1 MKTIHV
7 ENVGEVTIRKSR
19 LAKRVI
25 LKIDQSG
32 RPVVTIPFYM
42 PYKIAESFAHS
53 HAQWFK
59 NNLSHIPSKFL
70 GSGDRIG
77 KLHSLKFVTDNV
89 SVPKSRVGKD
99 TITVTH
105 PKHTSPEDPLVQK
118 EAEKAS
124 IRALRRQAEAKI
136 PELLYRLAA
145 QNGYTY
151 REVRI
156 KTVQTRWGSCSSNK
170 IINMSVWLMQLP
182 DSLIEY
188 VACHELAH
196 LNNMN
201 HSSKFWAEVERM
213 IPDYK
218 LRRKALKQF
227 SPRLMQT

>member
-1 MKTIHV
+1 MKVITLA
-7 ENVGEVTIRKSR
+7 EVGEISIRKSR
-19 LAKRVI
+19 LAKRLI

-32 RPVVTIPFYM
+32 RPVITIPSYM
-42 PYKIAESFAHS
+42 PYRLAESFAHK
-53 HAQWFK
+53 HVDWLKK
-59 NNLSHIPSKFL
+59 NMPARAALL
-70 GSGDRIG
+70 TDGARIG
-77 KLHSLKFVTDNV
+77 KLHTLQFVED
-89 SVPKSRVGKD
+89 SVTKTTSRVGKNV
-99 TITVTH
+99 ITVRH
-105 PKHTSPEDPLVQK
+105 PYGTQTNVDSVQH
-118 EAEKAS
+118 EAQKAS
-124 IRALRRQAEAKI
+124 IRALRREAEAFI
-136 PELLYRLAA
+136 PELLHSLASRF
-145 QNGYTY
+145 GYSY

-201 HSSKFWAEVERM
+201 HSPKFWQEVESM

-227 SPRLMQT
+227 SPRLIQT